1 MGRSGL
7 TATPPLSNAPHSM
20 MSGCLQKKQRLRIL
34 SAVSAFLAFLRISFF
49 DGYLLLRPAIRKQF
63 LSGSLR
69 IFLVEHFQKNRGQ
82 NRADDDQQDN
92 GCKIGTGHKACLQ
105 PALCNN

>member
-34 SAVSAFLAFLRISFF
+34 SAVSAFLMF
-49 DGYLLLRPAIRKQF
+49 
-63 LSGSLR
+63 SL
-69 IFLVEHFQKNRGQ
+69 F
-82 NRADDDQQDN
+82 
-92 GCKIGTGHKACLQ
+92 
-105 PALCNN
+105 